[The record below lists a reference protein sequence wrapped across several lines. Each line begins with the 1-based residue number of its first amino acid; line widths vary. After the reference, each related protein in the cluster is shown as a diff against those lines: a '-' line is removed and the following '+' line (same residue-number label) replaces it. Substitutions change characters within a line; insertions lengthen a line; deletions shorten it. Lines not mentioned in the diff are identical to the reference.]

1 MATTV
6 LLKRSAVPGKIP
18 DTTDLGLGEIAV
30 NTYDGKLYI
39 KKSVSGVDTVVAL
52 GEKGPTGPTGPSVTG
67 PTGARGVTGPT
78 GASITGPTGY
88 DGKDGPTGPTGL
100 DGRDGVTGPTGPTGP
115 VGDYIAH
122 VSAGTGVYVSGPTGG
137 SAADLTISI
146 GQSVGTTDNVAFSK
160 ILLGINNPYT
170 GYESYIP
177 DGTISLS
184 ADGGLIFGD
193 LTTQSTRAP
202 RLFTDADL
210 VNEYIGDANSIEE
223 LPQYP
228 DYQGNI
234 GDAYVID
241 AETDNPYYVVWYGY
255 GWKRGYTYDDLRA
268 GDTVY
273 KDSTREIFIALG
285 PGVTK
290 DITVRG

>member
-6 LLKRSAVPGKIP
+6 RLKRSSVPGKIP
-18 DTTDLGLGEIAV
+18 DTTDLGLGELAV

-39 KKSVSGVDTVVAL
+39 KKSVNGVDTIIAV
-52 GEKGPTGPTGPSVTG
+52 GENGPTGPTGPSVTG
-67 PTGARGVTGPT
+67 PTGPAGINGVTGPT
-78 GASITGPTGY
+78 GPGITGPTGY
-88 DGKDGPTGPTGL
+88 DGRDGATGPTGE
-100 DGRDGVTGPTGPTGP
+100 VGPTGPTGP

-122 VSAGTGVYVSGPTGG
+122 VNAGTGVYVSGPTGG
-137 SAADLTISI
+137 SATELTISI
-146 GQSVGTTDNVAFSK
+146 GQSVNTTDSVAFSK

-170 GYESYIP
+170 GFESYVP

-184 ADGGLIFGD
+184 PDGGLLFGD
-193 LTTQSTRAP
+193 YTTQNTRAP

-234 GDAYVID
+234 GDAYVIGAD
-241 AETDNPYYVVWYGY
+241 TDNPYYVVWYGY
-255 GWKRGYTYDDLRA
+255 GWKRGYTYDDLRP

-273 KDSTREIFIALG
+273 KDSTREIFVALG

>member
-39 KKSVSGVDTVVAL
+39 KKSVGGVDTVVAV
-52 GEKGPTGPTGPSVTG
+52 GENGPTGPTGASVTGPSGAKGATG
-67 PTGARGVTGPT
+67 PTGASVTGPT
-78 GASITGPTGY
+78 GASITGPTGASI
-88 DGKDGPTGPTGL
+88 TGPTG
-100 DGRDGVTGPTGPTGP
+100 DRGDDGVTGPTGPTGP

-122 VSAGTGVYVSGPTGG
+122 VSAGTGVFVSGPTGG
-137 SAADLTISI
+137 S
-146 GQSVGTTDNVAFSK
+146 VAFSK
-160 ILLGINNPYT
+160 ILMGINNPYT
-170 GYESYIP
+170 GYENYIP

-193 LTTQSTRAP
+193 LTTQNSRAP

-241 AETDNPYYVVWYGY
+241 AETDNPYYVVWYGF
-255 GWKRGYTYDDLRA
+255 GWKRGYTYDDLRPV
-268 GDTVY
+268 DTVY
-273 KDSTREIFIALG
+273 KDSTREIFVALG

>member
-6 LLKRSAVPGKIP
+6 RLKRSAVPGKIP

-39 KKSVSGVDTVVAL
+39 KKSVSGVDTVVAV
-52 GEKGPTGPTGPSVTG
+52 GENGPTGPTGASVTG
-67 PTGARGVTGPT
+67 PTGASVTGPT
-78 GASITGPTGY
+78 GASVTGPTGAS
-88 DGKDGPTGPTGL
+88 
-100 DGRDGVTGPTGPTGP
+100 VTGPTGPTGP

-234 GDAYVID
+234 GDAYVIG